1 MTFNSSIEGMMYAQ
15 KQMDLSAQR
24 MIHNSLGDTRQN
36 ITKEI
41 FKNKKA
47 KFNFAANMRAAKV
60 QDKLLGE
67 TIDLLG

>member
-1 MTFNSSIEGMMYAQ
+1 MDFNSSIEGMIYAQ

-24 MIHNSLGDTRQN
+24 IIHNSFGDSRQD

-41 FKNKKA
+41 LQNKKA
-47 KFNFAANMRAAKV
+47 KFNFAANIRAAKV